1 MKVDGTTYNFLGRV
15 PDVNGTVVTSAR
27 LTPTRTIVTSRVEDI
42 LQLNV
47 TYLSPIEVSLS
58 FDNASVREADKSI
71 SLTIWCFNL
80 YLLLIWQSACPHW
93 TGNRTMF
100 LSTRMSAAVRATCLF
115 YSSDLLPYQNG
126 YRRTPSIKLSGTRRT
141 KTHLRIT
148 PAVVKSLS
156 PWRKI
161 RASRKIVRCSL
172 EWQLRCVRTSSID
185 LLLLIMQSPALS
197 WRTNSDVNARVT
209 FQDATDLGNS
219 ANLTYRPIQNPD
231 DWPVFAIAYDLGTV
245 TDESSEVAWGIG
257 VARDRIAQAQTG
269 FSPEEDRYPYYLSQY
284 RSSSEAVSE
293 NDCHHPQML
302 ILRSRCQFEDFLQ
315 SYDNAS
321 SRADDLDRK
330 IMSAASNKSAGY
342 ADLIALGTRQ
352 VLAAFEVTISKG
364 ADGYNVSDIQAFM
377 KDSGNSLYVSN
388 FLRQCSCPLTST

>member
-1 MKVDGTTYNFLGRV
+1 
-15 PDVNGTVVTSAR
+15 
-27 LTPTRTIVTSRVEDI
+27 
-42 LQLNV
+42 
-47 TYLSPIEVSLS
+47 
-58 FDNASVREADKSI
+58 
-71 SLTIWCFNL
+71 
-80 YLLLIWQSACPHW
+80 
-93 TGNRTMF
+93 
-100 LSTRMSAAVRATCLF
+100 
-115 YSSDLLPYQNG
+115 
-126 YRRTPSIKLSGTRRT
+126 
-141 KTHLRIT
+141 
-148 PAVVKSLS
+148 
-156 PWRKI
+156 
-161 RASRKIVRCSL
+161 
-172 EWQLRCVRTSSID
+172 
-185 LLLLIMQSPALS
+185 MQSPSLS
-197 WRTNSDVNARVT
+197 WRTNSDVNSRAT
-209 FQDATDLGNS
+209 FQEATDLGNS

-245 TDESSEVAWGIG
+245 TDESSELVWGIG

-377 KDSGNSLYVSN
+377 KDSG
-388 FLRQCSCPLTST
+388 TSQ